1 MSEIE
6 IHHSHGHDNDSFG
19 RRIGILVGLIG
30 ILLAVVS
37 IASHREHTA
46 AVIHKTEANDQW
58 SFYQAKKIRE
68 HVLDVSIE
76 LLGVLAPASSKAQ
89 DATAKMS
96 ADRDRYAKDTDD
108 IKRQAEAME
117 AESARAE
124 DRALRFDVGEG
135 LLELGLVL
143 CSLYFLSKKKYFPAF
158 GIASALA
165 GGVLGMSGFFM

>member
-6 IHHSHGHDNDSFG
+6 IHHSHAHENDSFG
-19 RRIGILVGLIG
+19 RRIGILVAMIG
-30 ILLAVVS
+30 ILLAVVT

-68 HVLDVSIE
+68 HMLDVGLD
-76 LLGVLAPASSKAQ
+76 LLGVLAPASPKAQ
-89 DATAKMS
+89 EATAKMS

-108 IKRQAEAME
+108 IKKQAVAME
-117 AESARAE
+117 TESERAE
-124 DRALRFDVGEG
+124 NRALRFDVGEG

-158 GIASALA
+158 GGGAALIGA
-165 GGVLGMSGFFM
+165 VLGISGFFL